1 MSRQESRQRTG
12 QGGGR
17 FRISSPS
24 LDPPLIQ
31 TAKRGTPLLD
41 FPAKQDTL
49 SVFRNCIQRV
59 IVCRGGH
66 LCPLWVLAA
75 RTQPA
80 GASSPVILSAAK
92 NPSPIV
98 HPFQEPPHPPRRG
111 AHCAPRNQSPVGAH
125 IVRPPHRHTLSCQ
138 GTSFCPA
145 WSNNGKTNDGGTFSC
160 LRHSRSIS
168 TISFG
173 VQSKMRHSRQSV
185 IMVMFRPLFSESSV
199 RLSIPP
205 LSS

>member
-1 MSRQESRQRTG
+1 MRQQTIQPRSLFGLVPIVVTRSCLRRPTFLSRQESRQRTG

-17 FRISSPS
+17 FRISVIVPHFPGTAGQIGYKILLSTGQLCPL

-66 LCPLWVLAA
+66 LSPSWVLAA

-98 HPFQEPPHPPRRG
+98 HPFQEPPHPRRSG
-111 AHCAPRNQSPVGAH
+111 AHCAPRNQPPVGAH

-145 WSNNGKTNDGGTFSC
+145 WSNNGKN
-160 LRHSRSIS
+160 
-168 TISFG
+168 
-173 VQSKMRHSRQSV
+173 
-185 IMVMFRPLFSESSV
+185 E
-199 RLSIPP
+199 
-205 LSS
+205 